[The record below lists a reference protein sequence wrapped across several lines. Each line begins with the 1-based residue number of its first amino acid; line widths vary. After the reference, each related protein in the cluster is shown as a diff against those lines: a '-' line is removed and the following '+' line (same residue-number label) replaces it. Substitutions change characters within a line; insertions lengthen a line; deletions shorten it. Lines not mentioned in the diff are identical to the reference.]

1 MPQVIKTML
10 RKPEEQI
17 FVFMIICAGVLIA
30 ALGLEH
36 IGGYQPCELCLK
48 ERYAYWAGIA
58 IAVAASAA
66 MSAGRSP
73 LAAALMAVGGLA
85 LVANAGLGLYHA
97 GIEWHWWQGPVTCT
111 GNPNALVNNAGDLLA
126 VLQSENVVR
135 CDQPALKIA
144 GLSLAAWNIPIGLAL
159 AALAARSAWLLS
171 RPGSL
176 ATP

>member
-66 MSAGRSP
+66 MSA
-73 LAAALMAVGGLA
+73 
-85 LVANAGLGLYHA
+85 
-97 GIEWHWWQGPVTCT
+97 
-111 GNPNALVNNAGDLLA
+111 
-126 VLQSENVVR
+126 
-135 CDQPALKIA
+135 PA
-144 GLSLAAWNIPIGLAL
+144 
-159 AALAARSAWLLS
+159 
-171 RPGSL
+171 
-176 ATP
+176 